1 MAVLQF
7 GFGGVDVIRITFR
20 CEPFPLFPRSGNSR

>member
-1 MAVLQF
+1 LQRF
-7 GFGGVDVIRITFR
+7 RGMDVIRITFR